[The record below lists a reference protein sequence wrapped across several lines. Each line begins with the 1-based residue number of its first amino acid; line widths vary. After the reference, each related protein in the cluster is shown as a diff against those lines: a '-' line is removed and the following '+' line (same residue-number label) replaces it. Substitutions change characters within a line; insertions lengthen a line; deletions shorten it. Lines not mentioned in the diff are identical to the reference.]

1 MKYRPQIDG
10 LRAIA
15 IIFIILSHFSG
26 LPFASGGV
34 NIFFFISGYL
44 ITHIIE
50 NSNSLKEFYISRF
63 NKLYKPM
70 FVISLISI
78 ILIIFFSDL
87 ANILILIKSYFYS
100 IFLAINFYLIAIN
113 NVYNLQNFIN
123 PFLPLWAFC
132 VIFQFYIFFSIFL
145 FCKRKILKK
154 LKLSNKYFEFILIF
168 IIIINFIFLSLYKDN
183 IIFNFYSPISRI
195 WIFLLGSFLYYL
207 HSNYTNNLNK
217 YLSTYGSILGILM
230 IIFWQLIELTN
241 LKLNYINIALLLSV
255 ASFLIIYCDNL
266 FLNKL
271 LTIQPL
277 IFLGQ
282 KSFILYL
289 IHMPIIYFVDIY
301 FMRYQILISL
311 SLIFLSIFLI
321 FFTLRQNEK

>member
-1 MKYRPQIDG
+1 
-10 LRAIA
+10 
-15 IIFIILSHFSG
+15 
-26 LPFASGGV
+26 
-34 NIFFFISGYL
+34 
-44 ITHIIE
+44 
-50 NSNSLKEFYISRF
+50 
-63 NKLYKPM
+63 
-70 FVISLISI
+70 
-78 ILIIFFSDL
+78 
-87 ANILILIKSYFYS
+87 
-100 IFLAINFYLIAIN
+100 LIAIN

-266 FLNKL
+266 FFNKL
-271 LTIQPL
+271 LSIKPL
-277 IFLGQ
+277 VFLGQ

-311 SLIFLSIFLI
+311 SLIFLSIFLL
-321 FFTLRQNEK
+321 FFTSRQNEK